1 MKAILRN
8 FLVILSRFK
17 LASALNILGLS
28 VAFAAFIIII
38 IQVRYERTFDTG
50 YKKSGRIFR
59 VESTLIPTESNLSLR
74 ETYTAF
80 CARPIIEMLLPS
92 VPQIESY
99 AIMYSGSTEK
109 YGQYETQEG
118 ELRGMMIPIHKVSE
132 GLTDV
137 FDMEI
142 LEGEITSFS
151 EPGQALL
158 PESIARKMFG
168 SHSPIGKQVT
178 LSNSAFFTICAVY
191 KDYPENSSLGNDVKL
206 NLADEHINDW
216 ADWTFSL
223 FVALLPD
230 ASPDEAAG
238 QLASFFETT
247 GLGKQMGFT
256 QPVSFRL
263 IPIEEIYYRNDT
275 NLDIAP
281 KGNRMITNIL
291 LSIGLL
297 VIFIAA
303 ANFLNFSAALTP
315 ARIKSINIRKI
326 LGEPISTL
334 RLALIFEAFGI
345 CILSFLLA
353 LGWIWLFHRS
363 GLSSILLAP
372 ADILKNIDIL
382 RLTFLLAGVTGIF
395 TGIYPAFYMTSFRPA
410 LILKGTIGASPAIG
424 KLRTMLTGFQFLIS
438 TGLITAAFF
447 IWLQNKY
454 IYKMD
459 GIMNNDQIATIT
471 LEKEIMFKQGE
482 ILMEKLKSAPS
493 VTSVASSDWPVGF
506 LDHYLYAY
514 SKSPEEEDIMYYYLS
529 VSHNFTET
537 MGLHIIEG
545 RGFNKA
551 DSNAPDEKLI
561 LNELAARQFKIK
573 PGDKLANGSQVI
585 GIVKDFHF
593 MNLRK
598 KLEPMALTTK
608 RLLNPALQPVL
619 YVRTKGDAYDAA
631 KQIKA
636 CIADI
641 DPLYPA
647 DIQFYDEQFEQTY
660 RKERH
665 TEAQITLFSL
675 LAVIISLM
683 GVFGLVTFETQ
694 YRQKEIG
701 MRKVMGATVWEI
713 LFLFYSKFAWIILI
727 GFLLATP
734 IVWYGVNEWL
744 NTFVYRTALHWW
756 VFALALLIIMVI
768 SFITVSLQCWQIA
781 ISNPVDSLKSE

>member
-74 ETYTAF
+74 EAYTAF

-132 GLTDV
+132 GFTDV
-137 FDMEI
+137 FDTEI
-142 LEGEITSFS
+142 IEGDITSFS
-151 EPGQALL
+151 EPRQALL
-158 PESIARKMFG
+158 PESLARKMFG
-168 SHSPIGKQVT
+168 NHSPIGKQIT
-178 LSNSAFFTICAVY
+178 LSDGTFFTIGAVY
-191 KDYPENSSLGNDVKL
+191 KDYPDNSSLGNDVKL
-206 NLADEHINDW
+206 NLVDEYINDW
-216 ADWTFSL
+216 TDWTFSL
-223 FVALLPD
+223 FIALLPD
-230 ASPDEAAG
+230 ASPDEATE

-263 IPIEEIYYRNDT
+263 IPIEDIYYRHDT

-297 VIFIAA
+297 VIIIAS

-471 LEKEIMFKQGE
+471 LEKEIMSKQGE

-514 SKSPEEEDIMYYYLS
+514 SKSPEEEDIMYYYLP

-545 RGFNKA
+545 RGFNKT

-608 RLLNPALQPVL
+608 RLQNPALQPVL
-619 YVRTKGDAYDAA
+619 YVRLKGDAYDAV

-636 CIADI
+636 FIAEI
-641 DPLYPA
+641 DPLYPT

-665 TEAQITLFSL
+665 TEAQITIFSL
-675 LAVIISLM
+675 LAIIISLM

-701 MRKVMGATVWEI
+701 MRKVMGATVKEI
-713 LFLFYSKFAWIILI
+713 LFLFYSKFVWIILI
-727 GFLLATP
+727 SFLLATP
-734 IVWYGVNEWL
+734 IVWYGMNEWL

-756 VFALALLIIMVI
+756 VFALSLVIVMIITFVTI
-768 SFITVSLQCWQIA
+768 SLQCWRVA

>member
-1 MKAILRN
+1 MKAIFRN
-8 FLVILSRFK
+8 FLFILSRFR
-17 LASALNILGLS
+17 LASSLNILGLS
-28 VAFAAFIIII
+28 VAFAAFIIIM
-38 IQVRYERTFDTG
+38 IQVKYERTFDTG

-59 VESTLIPTESNLSLR
+59 VESTLIPTESNLSSR
-74 ETYTAF
+74 KAYTAF
-80 CARPIIEMLLPS
+80 CARPIIEMLLSS

-99 AIMYSGSTEK
+99 AITYSGPTEK
-109 YGQYETQEG
+109 YARYETPGGDQ
-118 ELRGMMIPIHKVSE
+118 RGMMIPIHMVSE
-132 GLTDV
+132 GLADV
-137 FDMEI
+137 FDTEI
-142 LEGEITSFS
+142 LEGDITSFS
-151 EPGQALL
+151 ELGQALF
-158 PESIARKMFG
+158 PESLAQKMFG

-178 LSNSAFFTICAVY
+178 LSDGTFFTIGAVY
-191 KDYPENSSLGNDVKL
+191 KDYPDNSSYGNDVKL
-206 NLADEHINDW
+206 NLADEYINDW
-216 ADWTFSL
+216 TDWTFSL
-223 FVALLPD
+223 FIALLPD
-230 ASPDEAAG
+230 APPDRATE
-238 QLASFFETT
+238 QLTSFFETT
-247 GLGKQMGFT
+247 GLGKQMGCT

-263 IPIEEIYYRNDT
+263 IPIEDIYYRHDT

-281 KGNRMITNIL
+281 KGNHMITNIL

-297 VIFIAA
+297 VIIIAS

-315 ARIKSINIRKI
+315 ARLKSINIRKI
-326 LGEPISTL
+326 LGEPTSTL

-353 LGWIWLFHRS
+353 LGWVLLFHRS

-493 VTSVASSDWPVGF
+493 VTSVASSDWPIGF

-514 SKSPEEEDIMYYYLS
+514 SKSPEEEDIMYYYLP

-545 RGFNKA
+545 RGFNKT
-551 DSNAPDEKLI
+551 DSNAPNEKLI
-561 LNELAARQFKIK
+561 LNELAARHFNIK
-573 PGDKLANGSQVI
+573 PGDKLANGNQVI

-608 RLLNPALQPVL
+608 RLQNPALQPVL
-619 YVRTKGDAYDAA
+619 YVRLKGDAYDAV

-636 CIADI
+636 CIAEI
-641 DPLYPA
+641 DPLYPT

-675 LAVIISLM
+675 LAIIISLM

-701 MRKVMGATVWEI
+701 MRKVMGATVKDI
-713 LFLFYSKFAWIILI
+713 LFLFYSKFVWIILI
-727 GFLLATP
+727 SFLLATP
-734 IVWYGVNEWL
+734 IVWYGMNEWL

-756 VFALALLIIMVI
+756 IFALSLVIVMIITFVTI
-768 SFITVSLQCWQIA
+768 SLQCWRVA

>member
-132 GLTDV
+132 GFTDV
-137 FDMEI
+137 FDTEI
-142 LEGEITSFS
+142 LEGDITSFS
-151 EPGQALL
+151 EPRQALL
-158 PESIARKMFG
+158 PESLARKMFG
-168 SHSPIGKQVT
+168 NHSPIGKQIT
-178 LSNSAFFTICAVY
+178 LSDGTFFTIGAVY
-191 KDYPENSSLGNDVKL
+191 KDYPDNSSLGNDVKL
-206 NLADEHINDW
+206 NLVDEYINDW
-216 ADWTFSL
+216 TDWTFSL
-223 FVALLPD
+223 FIALLPD
-230 ASPDEAAG
+230 APPDRATE
-238 QLASFFETT
+238 QLTSFFETT

-263 IPIEEIYYRNDT
+263 IPIEDIYYRHDT

-297 VIFIAA
+297 VIIIAS

-353 LGWIWLFHRS
+353 LGWVWLFHRS

-372 ADILKNIDIL
+372 ADILKNTDIL
-382 RLTFLLAGVTGIF
+382 WLTFLLAGVTGIL

-454 IYKMD
+454 MYKMD

-471 LEKEIMFKQGE
+471 LEKEIMSHQGE

-545 RGFNKA
+545 RGFNKT

-608 RLLNPALQPVL
+608 RLQNPALQPVL
-619 YVRTKGDAYDAA
+619 YVRLKGDAYDAV

-636 CIADI
+636 FIAEI
-641 DPLYPA
+641 DPLYPT

-665 TEAQITLFSL
+665 TEAQITMFSL

-701 MRKVMGATVWEI
+701 MRKVMGATVKEI
-713 LFLFYSKFAWIILI
+713 LFLFYSKFVWIILI
-727 GFLLATP
+727 SFLLATP
-734 IVWYGVNEWL
+734 IVWYGMNEWL

-756 VFALALLIIMVI
+756 VFALSLVIVMIITFVTI
-768 SFITVSLQCWQIA
+768 SLQCWRVA

>member
-8 FLVILSRFK
+8 FLVILSRFR
-17 LASALNILGLS
+17 LASSLNILGLS
-28 VAFAAFIIII
+28 VAFAAFIIIM
-38 IQVRYERTFDTG
+38 IQVRYERNFDTG

-59 VESTLIPTESNLSLR
+59 VESTLIPTESNLSSR
-74 ETYTAF
+74 KVYTAF

-92 VPQIESY
+92 VPLIESY
-99 AIMYSGSTEK
+99 AITYSGSTEK
-109 YGQYETQEG
+109 YARYETPEDDQ
-118 ELRGMMIPIHKVSE
+118 RGMMIPIHMVSE
-132 GLTDV
+132 GLADV

-142 LEGEITSFS
+142 LEGDITSFS

-158 PESIARKMFG
+158 PESLARKMFG
-168 SHSPIGKQVT
+168 SHSPIGKQIT
-178 LSNSAFFTICAVY
+178 LSDGTFFTIGTIY
-191 KDYPENSSLGNDVKL
+191 KDYPDNSSLGNDVKL
-206 NLADEHINDW
+206 NLADEYINDW
-216 ADWTFSL
+216 TDWTFSL
-223 FVALLPD
+223 FIALLPD
-230 ASPDEAAG
+230 ASPDEATE

-263 IPIEEIYYRNDT
+263 IPIEDIYYRHDT

-297 VIFIAA
+297 VIIIAS

-353 LGWIWLFHRS
+353 LCWVWLFHRS

-372 ADILKNIDIL
+372 ADILKNTDIL
-382 RLTFLLAGVTGIF
+382 WLTFLLACITGIL

-454 IYKMD
+454 MYKMD

-471 LEKEIMFKQGE
+471 LEKEIMSKQGE

-514 SKSPEEEDIMYYYLS
+514 SKSPEDEDIMYYYLP

-545 RGFNKA
+545 RDFNKA

-619 YVRTKGDAYDAA
+619 YVRLKGDAYDAA

-636 CIADI
+636 CIAEI
-641 DPLYPA
+641 DPLYPT

-701 MRKVMGATVWEI
+701 MRKVMGATVKEI
-713 LFLFYSKFAWIILI
+713 LFLFYSKFVWIILI
-727 GFLLATP
+727 SFLLATP
-734 IVWYGVNEWL
+734 IIWYGMNEWL
-744 NTFVYRTALHWW
+744 NTFVYRTSLHWW
-756 VFALALLIIMVI
+756 AFALSLLIVMI
-768 SFITVSLQCWQIA
+768 ITFVTISLQCWRVA

>member
-74 ETYTAF
+74 EAYTAF
-80 CARPIIEMLLPS
+80 CARPIIEKLLPS

-99 AIMYSGSTEK
+99 AITYSGSTEK

-132 GLTDV
+132 GFTDV
-137 FDMEI
+137 FDTEI
-142 LEGEITSFS
+142 LEGDITSFS
-151 EPGQALL
+151 EPRQALL
-158 PESIARKMFG
+158 PESLARKMFG
-168 SHSPIGKQVT
+168 SHSPIGKQIT
-178 LSNSAFFTICAVY
+178 LSDGTFFTIGAVY
-191 KDYPENSSLGNDVKL
+191 KDYPDNSSLGNDVKL
-206 NLADEHINDW
+206 NLADEYISDW
-216 ADWTFSL
+216 TDWTFSL
-223 FVALLPD
+223 FIALLPD
-230 ASPDEAAG
+230 APPDRATE

-263 IPIEEIYYRNDT
+263 IPIEDIYYRHDT

-297 VIFIAA
+297 VIIIAS

-353 LGWIWLFHRS
+353 LGWVLLFHRS

-410 LILKGTIGASPAIG
+410 LILKGTIGASPSIG

-454 IYKMD
+454 MYKMD
-459 GIMNNDQIATIT
+459 GIMNNNQIATIA
-471 LEKEIMFKQGE
+471 LKKEIMSHQGE

-493 VTSVASSDWPVGF
+493 VISVSSSDWPIGF

-514 SKSPEEEDIMYYYLS
+514 SKSPEEEDIMYYYLP

-545 RGFNKA
+545 RGFNKT

-608 RLLNPALQPVL
+608 RLQNPALQPVF
-619 YVRTKGDAYDAA
+619 YVRLKGDAYDAV
-631 KQIKA
+631 KQIEA
-636 CIADI
+636 CIAEI
-641 DPLYPA
+641 DPLYPT

-665 TEAQITLFSL
+665 TEAQITMFSL
-675 LAVIISLM
+675 LAIIISLM

-701 MRKVMGATVWEI
+701 MRKVMGATVKDI
-713 LFLFYSKFAWIILI
+713 LFLFYSKFVWIILI
-727 GFLLATP
+727 SFLLATP
-734 IVWYGVNEWL
+734 IVWYGMNEWL

-756 VFALALLIIMVI
+756 VFALSLLIVMI
-768 SFITVSLQCWQIA
+768 ITFVTISLQCWRVA

>member
-132 GLTDV
+132 GFTDV
-137 FDMEI
+137 FDTEI
-142 LEGEITSFS
+142 LEGDITSFS
-151 EPGQALL
+151 EPRQALL
-158 PESIARKMFG
+158 PESLARKMFG
-168 SHSPIGKQVT
+168 NHSPIGKQIT
-178 LSNSAFFTICAVY
+178 LSDGTFFTIGAVY
-191 KDYPENSSLGNDVKL
+191 KDYPDNSSLGNDVKL
-206 NLADEHINDW
+206 NLADEYINDW
-216 ADWTFSL
+216 TDWTFSL
-223 FVALLPD
+223 FIALLPD
-230 ASPDEAAG
+230 APPDRATE
-238 QLASFFETT
+238 QLTSFFETT

-263 IPIEEIYYRNDT
+263 IPIEDIYYRHDT

-297 VIFIAA
+297 VIIIAS

-353 LGWIWLFHRS
+353 LCWVWLFHRS

-410 LILKGTIGASPAIG
+410 LILKRTIGASSAIG

-454 IYKMD
+454 MYKMD

-471 LEKEIMFKQGE
+471 LEKEIMSKQGE

-514 SKSPEEEDIMYYYLS
+514 SKSPEEEDIMYYYLP

-537 MGLHIIEG
+537 MGLHIIQG
-545 RGFNKA
+545 RGFNKT

-598 KLEPMALTTK
+598 KLEPMALTSK
-608 RLLNPALQPVL
+608 RLQNPVLRPVL

>member
-1 MKAILRN
+1 
-8 FLVILSRFK
+8 
-17 LASALNILGLS
+17 
-28 VAFAAFIIII
+28 
-38 IQVRYERTFDTG
+38 
-50 YKKSGRIFR
+50 
-59 VESTLIPTESNLSLR
+59 
-74 ETYTAF
+74 
-80 CARPIIEMLLPS
+80 
-92 VPQIESY
+92 
-99 AIMYSGSTEK
+99 
-109 YGQYETQEG
+109 
-118 ELRGMMIPIHKVSE
+118 
-132 GLTDV
+132 
-137 FDMEI
+137 
-142 LEGEITSFS
+142 
-151 EPGQALL
+151 
-158 PESIARKMFG
+158 
-168 SHSPIGKQVT
+168 
-178 LSNSAFFTICAVY
+178 
-191 KDYPENSSLGNDVKL
+191 
-206 NLADEHINDW
+206 
-216 ADWTFSL
+216 
-223 FVALLPD
+223 
-230 ASPDEAAG
+230 
-238 QLASFFETT
+238 
-247 GLGKQMGFT
+247 
-256 QPVSFRL
+256 
-263 IPIEEIYYRNDT
+263 
-275 NLDIAP
+275 
-281 KGNRMITNIL
+281 
-291 LSIGLL
+291 
-297 VIFIAA
+297 
-303 ANFLNFSAALTP
+303 
-315 ARIKSINIRKI
+315 
-326 LGEPISTL
+326 
-334 RLALIFEAFGI
+334 
-345 CILSFLLA
+345 
-353 LGWIWLFHRS
+353 
-363 GLSSILLAP
+363 
-372 ADILKNIDIL
+372 
-382 RLTFLLAGVTGIF
+382 
-395 TGIYPAFYMTSFRPA
+395 
-410 LILKGTIGASPAIG
+410 
-424 KLRTMLTGFQFLIS
+424 
-438 TGLITAAFF
+438 
-447 IWLQNKY
+447 
-454 IYKMD
+454 
-459 GIMNNDQIATIT
+459 MNNDQIATIT
-471 LEKEIMFKQGE
+471 LEKEIMSKQGE

-514 SKSPEEEDIMYYYLS
+514 SKSPEEEDIMYYYLP

-545 RGFNKA
+545 RGFNKT

-598 KLEPMALTTK
+598 KLEPMALTSK
-608 RLLNPALQPVL
+608 RLQNPVLRPVL

>member
-8 FLVILSRFK
+8 FLVILSRFR

-28 VAFAAFIIII
+28 VAFAAFIIIM

-59 VESTLIPTESNLSLR
+59 IESTLIPTEANLSSH
-74 ETYTAF
+74 EAYTAF
-80 CARPIIEMLLPS
+80 CARPIIEMLIPS

-99 AIMYSGSTEK
+99 AIMYSGSIEQ
-109 YGQYETQEG
+109 YARYETPEG

-142 LEGEITSFS
+142 LEGDITYFS

-168 SHSPIGKQVT
+168 SHSPIGKQIT
-178 LSNSAFFTICAVY
+178 LSDGTFFTIGAVY
-191 KDYPENSSLGNDVKL
+191 KDYPDNSSLGNDVKL
-206 NLADEHINDW
+206 NLADEYINDW
-216 ADWTFSL
+216 TDWTCSL
-223 FVALLPD
+223 FIVLLPN
-230 ASPDEAAG
+230 ASPDEAAK
-238 QLASFFETT
+238 QLVSYFEAT
-247 GLGKQMGFT
+247 GLGNQMGFT
-256 QPVSFRL
+256 QPVAFRL
-263 IPIEEIYYRNDT
+263 NPIEEIYYRHDT

-281 KGNRMITNIL
+281 KGNRIITNIL

-297 VIFIAA
+297 VIIIAA

-353 LGWIWLFHRS
+353 LCWVWLFHRS

-372 ADILKNIDIL
+372 ADILKNTDIL
-382 RLTFLLAGVTGIF
+382 WLTFLLACITGIL

-438 TGLITAAFF
+438 TGLITTAFF

-454 IYKMD
+454 IYKME
-459 GIMNNDQIATIT
+459 GIMNNDQIVTIT
-471 LEKEIMFKQGE
+471 LEKEIMSKQGE
-482 ILMEKLKSAPS
+482 ILMEKLKSTPS
-493 VTSVASSDWPVGF
+493 VSGIASSDWPVGF
-506 LDHYLYAY
+506 LNHYLYAY
-514 SKSPEEEDIMYYYLS
+514 SKSPEDKDIMYYYLP
-529 VSHNFTET
+529 VSYNFTET

-545 RGFNKA
+545 RGFNKT

-608 RLLNPALQPVL
+608 RFQNPAFQPVL
-619 YVRTKGDAYDAA
+619 YVRIKGDAYDAA

-636 CIADI
+636 CIAEI
-641 DPLYPA
+641 DPLYPT
-647 DIQFYDEQFEQTY
+647 DIKFYDEQFEQTY

-701 MRKVMGATVWEI
+701 MRKVMGATVGEI
-713 LFLFYSKFAWIILI
+713 LFLFYSKFFRIILI
-727 GFLLATP
+727 CFLLATP
-734 IVWYGVNEWL
+734 IVWYGMNEWL
-744 NTFVYRTALHWW
+744 KSFAYRIALYWW
-756 VFALALLIIMVI
+756 VFALALLVIMTITFV
-768 SFITVSLQCWQIA
+768 TVSLQCWRVA
-781 ISNPVDSLKSE
+781 NCNPVDSLKSE

>member
-59 VESTLIPTESNLSLR
+59 VESTLIPTESNLSSR
-74 ETYTAF
+74 KVYTAF

-132 GLTDV
+132 GFTDV
-137 FDMEI
+137 FDTEI
-142 LEGEITSFS
+142 LEGDITSFS
-151 EPGQALL
+151 EPRQALL
-158 PESIARKMFG
+158 PESLVRKMFG
-168 SHSPIGKQVT
+168 NHSPIGKQIT
-178 LSNSAFFTICAVY
+178 LSDGTFFTIGAVY
-191 KDYPENSSLGNDVKL
+191 KDYPDNSSLGNDVKL
-206 NLADEHINDW
+206 NLADEYINDW
-216 ADWTFSL
+216 TDWTFSL
-223 FVALLPD
+223 FIALLPD
-230 ASPDEAAG
+230 APPDRATE
-238 QLASFFETT
+238 QLTSFFETT

-263 IPIEEIYYRNDT
+263 IPIEDIYYRHDT

-297 VIFIAA
+297 VIIIAS

-372 ADILKNIDIL
+372 TDILKNIDIL

-454 IYKMD
+454 MYKMD

-471 LEKEIMFKQGE
+471 LEKEIMSKQGE

-514 SKSPEEEDIMYYYLS
+514 SKSPEEEDIMYYYLP

-545 RGFNKA
+545 RGFNKT

-598 KLEPMALTTK
+598 KLEPMALTSK
-608 RLLNPALQPVL
+608 RLQNPVLRPVL